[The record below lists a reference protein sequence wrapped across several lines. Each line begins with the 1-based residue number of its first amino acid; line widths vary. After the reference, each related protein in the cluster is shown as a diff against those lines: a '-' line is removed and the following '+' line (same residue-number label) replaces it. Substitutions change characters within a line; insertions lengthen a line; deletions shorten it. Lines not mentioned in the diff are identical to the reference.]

1 MKFKLC
7 HDSERKALSIPRA
20 ALQISGLDGQ
30 DELHLHADDGCVL
43 LLPERPTAGE
53 AVKTIQMLV
62 DINTQLISDLAAASR
77 RAMDEAECECLNCGH
92 RTSCFG
98 ICIPPCQLEEAGI
111 DPESEL
117 ATCVQEGR
125 IIVQPVEK
133 PDADQL
139 LDELDEDLRSMLTDS
154 GVLLAGVR
162 RLLEHEGY
170 CHE

>member
-1 MKFKLC
+1 MKFKLN
-7 HDSERKALSIPRA
+7 HDPANKALAIPRA
-20 ALQISGLDGQ
+20 ALQLSGLAGASN
-30 DELHLHADDGCVL
+30 LALYDGCVL
-43 LLPERPTAGE
+43 LLPERPSAGE

-77 RAMDEAECECLNCGH
+77 RTMEEVECECLSSGH

>member
-1 MKFKLC
+1 MKFKIC
-7 HDSERKALSIPRA
+7 HDPERKALSIPRA

-43 LLPERPTAGE
+43 LLPERPSAGE

-62 DINTQLISDLAAASR
+62 DINTQLISNLAAASR
-77 RAMDEAECECLNCGH
+77 RAMEELECECLNCGH
-92 RTSCFG
+92 RTFCFG
-98 ICIPPCQLEEAGI
+98 ICIPPCHLEEAGI

-125 IIVQPVEK
+125 IIVQPMEK

-139 LDELDEDLRSMLTDS
+139 LDELDEDLCSMLTDS

-162 RLLEHEGY
+162 RLLMHEGY
-170 CHE
+170 RYD